1 MTATLSG
8 RPVSERLARWAVD
21 VSSEHT
27 PAARTAAKHAVMDV
41 VGCMI
46 AGAGDNGA
54 AAVRAAVEKLGEAGG
69 EAVVCGRLA
78 KASPTLAALANGMA
92 AHSLD
97 FDDTFLEAI
106 SHASASL
113 VPALF
118 ALGDEIDASGDAIVD
133 AYIVGLELHG
143 ALGLALNRAHY
154 EAGWHAT
161 VTLGVIGTA
170 GACARLLQLDET
182 RFAHALNL
190 AVSYAAGT
198 KVQFGSQAKPLH
210 AGLAA
215 KHAIEAARLAE
226 AGVEGRINAF
236 EGPMGL
242 LELYGGDAA
251 PGWEAGLAQLGNPL
265 AIERQG
271 LTVKRFPC
279 CAATHR
285 AVDALL
291 MLMDEHGFQAA
302 DVEKID
308 IRVRRGHV
316 QNLRYLD
323 PKTEFE
329 ARFSMQYCISVALT
343 SGTISLSDFTPNA
356 VLRDD
361 VRAYYPMIDM
371 RAHGDA
377 YDEGDEKD
385 PIPSIVTVTL
395 KDGSVYRGE
404 QATPKGDAANPLN
417 ETERLAKF
425 EDCCKSFLPDADRA
439 QLARDIEALETL
451 ASVRECTRRLR
462 FEAGADAGERF
473 ERRA

>member
-1 MTATLSG
+1 MY
-8 RPVSERLARWAVD
+8 VSERLAEWGSQVAD
-21 VSSEHT
+21 THT
-27 PAARTAAKHAVMDV
+27 PAAYQAAGHAVMDV

-54 AAVRAAVEKLGEAGG
+54 ASVRAALEHLGGAEGA
-69 EAVVCGRLA
+69 AVVCGRLA
-78 KASPTLAALANGMA
+78 KTSAPQAALANGMA

-106 SHASASL
+106 THASAAL

-118 ALGDEIDASGDAIVD
+118 ALGDEIDTSGKAILD

-143 ALGLALNRAHY
+143 ALGLALNRTHY

-161 VTLGVIGTA
+161 ATLGVIGTA
-170 GACARLLQLDET
+170 GACARLLKLDKE

-198 KVQFGSQAKPLH
+198 KVQFGSMAKPLH

-226 AGVEGRINAF
+226 AGVEGRVNAF

-242 LELYGGDAA
+242 LELYAGDKA
-251 PGWEAGLAQLGNPL
+251 PGWEAGLATLGAPL

-285 AVDALL
+285 ALDCVLDL
-291 MLMDEHGFQAA
+291 MGEHGFGAA
-302 DVEKID
+302 DVAKVD
-308 IRVRRGHV
+308 VRVRQGHI
-316 QNLRYLD
+316 QNLRYLK
-323 PKTEFE
+323 PESEFE
-329 ARFSMQYCISVALT
+329 ARFSMQYCVAVALKA
-343 SGTISLSDFTPNA
+343 GTVGLGDFTPAA
-356 VLRDD
+356 VKRPEI
-361 VRAYYPMIDM
+361 RALFPLVEM
-371 RAHGDA
+371 RRHGPEF
-377 YDEGDEKD
+377 DEGSEAD
-385 PIPSIVTVTL
+385 PTPSIVTISL
-395 KDGSVYRGE
+395 KDGRSFEAR
-404 QATPKGDAANPLN
+404 QAIPKGDAANPLN
-417 ETERLAKF
+417 DAERLAKF
-425 EDCCKSFLPDADRA
+425 EDCCRGFLAAGDIARLKDA
-439 QLARDIEALETL
+439 IEGMAGL
-451 ASVRECTRRLR
+451 SRIGECTRLLR
-462 FEAGADAGERF
+462 FEAGSDAGERF

>member
-1 MTATLSG
+1 MY
-8 RPVSERLARWAVD
+8 VSERLALWGAQ
-21 VSSEHT
+21 VSAAHT
-27 PAARTAAKHAVMDV
+27 PAAYAAASHAVMDV
-41 VGCMI
+41 VGCMV

-54 AAVRAAVEKLGEAGG
+54 ARLRAALENLGAGDG
-69 EAVVCGRLA
+69 QAVVCGRLA
-78 KASPTLAALANGMA
+78 KAAAPQAALANGMA

-106 SHASASL
+106 THASASL

-118 ALGDEIDASGDAIVD
+118 ALGDETGASGRDILD
-133 AYIVGLELHG
+133 GYIVGLEIHG

-161 VTLGVIGTA
+161 ATLGVIGTA
-170 GACARLLQLDET
+170 GACARLLKLDQA

-198 KVQFGSQAKPLH
+198 KVQFGSMAKPLH

-226 AGVEGRINAF
+226 AGVEGRINSF

-242 LELYGGDAA
+242 LELYGGAAA
-251 PGWEAGLAQLGNPL
+251 PGWDVGLAALDGPL

-285 AVDALL
+285 AIDGVLAL
-291 MLMDEHGFQAA
+291 MAEHGFTAG
-302 DVEKID
+302 DVEAVD

-316 QNLRYLD
+316 QNLRYSA
-323 PKTEFE
+323 PETEFE
-329 ARFSMQYCISVALT
+329 ARFSMQYCVAVAL
-343 SGTISLSDFTPNA
+343 SAGTIGLGDFTPAA
-356 VLRDD
+356 VKRPAI
-361 VRAYYPMIDM
+361 RALFPLIDM
-371 RAHGDA
+371 QAHGSEF
-377 YDEGDEKD
+377 DEGNEAD
-385 PIPSIVTVTL
+385 PIPSIVVISL
-395 KDGSVYRGE
+395 KDGRKFE
-404 QATPKGDAANPLN
+404 ARQTIPKGDAANPLN
-417 ETERLAKF
+417 DAERLAKF
-425 EDCCKSFLPDADRA
+425 EDCCRGFLPDSDLVQLRDAIEGMDGLADIRA
-439 QLARDIEALETL
+439 
-451 ASVRECTRRLR
+451 CTRLLR